1 VELLTARIAMQWV
14 ESGTATASANSTG
27 PLGDVISIGVA
38 PDTELWLKVRIDGK
52 EGWMH
57 SEEDFVAL
65 GLPEDE

>member
-1 VELLTARIAMQWV
+1 
-14 ESGTATASANSTG
+14 
-27 PLGDVISIGVA
+27 
-38 PDTELWLKVRIDGK
+38 VRIDGK